1 MRNCCCLWKMVP
13 QLSGT
18 ISSGV
23 TRMPG
28 VTVSVTDARTGCGRC
43 VELPPLA
50 IDLEI
55 ELPDYFE
62 RSIRTIE
69 PLVDVEK
76 E

>member
-1 MRNCCCLWKMVP
+1 MVP
-13 QLSGT
+13 QLSGS
-18 ISSGV
+18 ISSVV
-23 TRMPG
+23 TSMPG
-28 VTVSVTDARTGCGRC
+28 VTVSVTDACTGCGRC
-43 VELPPLA
+43 VELCLSSA